1 VPHAVIGLGANLG
14 DPVEQLRAAIAAL
27 GALPQ
32 TRVLAVSSFY
42 RTAPVGFLDQPDFVN
57 AAVAVDTA
65 LAPRALLDALAS
77 IERAAGRERTF
88 KDAPR
93 LIDLDL
99 LLYDERVVDEPG
111 LAIPHPRLHER
122 AFALAP
128 LVEVAP
134 DAVVPGRGKA
144 ADLLAG
150 CADQRISRI

>member
-1 VPHAVIGLGANLG
+1 MPHAVIGLGANLG
-14 DPVEQLRAAIAAL
+14 DPVAQLRAAIAAI

-65 LAPRALLDALAS
+65 LAPRALLEGLAAV
-77 IERAAGRERTF
+77 ERAAGRERAF

-93 LIDLDL
+93 LIDLDV

-134 DAVVPGRGKA
+134 DAVVPGHGRA
-144 ADLLAG
+144 ADLLAR
-150 CADQRISRI
+150 CAGQKVARI

>member
-14 DPVEQLRAAIAAL
+14 DPVAQLRAAIAAI

-65 LAPRALLDALAS
+65 LAPRALLDGLAAV
-77 IERAAGRERTF
+77 ERAAGRERTF

-93 LIDLDL
+93 RIDLDI
-99 LLYDERVVDEPG
+99 LLYDERVVAEPG

-134 DAVVPGRGKA
+134 DAVVPGHGRA
-144 ADLLAG
+144 ADLLAR
-150 CADQRISRI
+150 CAGQKVARI